1 MDGGLLLVSSLIPYL
16 DATARYF
23 RIILGAMD
31 DEKILK
37 RDLFGE
43 IRLTSTGGDAVV
55 VRNIRCAPW
64 WTRWLARRLL
74 LREAR
79 ALAAL
84 DDIDGVPALLSQEGG
99 ELRRSY
105 IAGKPLH
112 VARTRDAA
120 WFSAA
125 AALLR
130 RLHRAGVCH
139 NDLAKEP
146 NLLVRDDG
154 TPGIIDFQLAWYSR
168 GRSPLFRIAAY
179 EDLRHLL
186 KHKRS
191 YRPDLLTERECHIL
205 ANPSPASRLFRG
217 TVKPAYLFVTRRL
230 LGWSDREGAGDRNAR
245 H

>member
-1 MDGGLLLVSSLIPYL
+1 
-16 DATARYF
+16 
-23 RIILGAMD
+23 MD

-43 IRLTSTGGDAVV
+43 IRLTAVVEEAVV
-55 VRNIRCAPW
+55 VRYIRCAPW
-64 WTRWLARRLL
+64 WPRWIARRLL

-84 DDIDGVPALLSQEGG
+84 DGIGGVPALLQQQPD

-105 IAGKPLH
+105 IAGQPLH
-112 VARTRDAA
+112 VARPRDAA
-120 WFSAA
+120 YFAA
-125 AALLR
+125 AAGLLR

-146 NLLVRDDG
+146 NLLVRDSG

-168 GRSPLFRIAAY
+168 SRSRLFRIAAY
-179 EDLRHLL
+179 EDIRHLL
-186 KHKRS
+186 KHKRT
-191 YRPDLLTERECHIL
+191 YRPDLLTAREHRIL

-230 LGWSDREGAGDRNAR
+230 LGWADREGAGDRNAR
-245 H
+245 N